1 MFMLSARRLRTF
13 LGLGISLV
21 LMSAC
26 TGFAPHR
33 TEARAVCRLTD
44 EGKPMAAG
52 CERAGVET
60 SPNFELAVV
69 ELTDQGW
76 LQSRDQLK
84 TALALTQPRPADTG
98 PVQVVLFVHGWQHS
112 GAFGDDNVR
121 MFRESILPGFALSG
135 KQTGLRTVGI
145 YVGWRGESIALA
157 GLTNITFY
165 DRKATAE
172 HVARG
177 SIRELISQLRARQD
191 GSDGAARAHVT
202 LIGHSF
208 GGLIVYNAIAE
219 SLLDSLV
226 RSVPGQPAKPIVD
239 LALVLNPA
247 FEASRFEPLFQAAMA
262 RPVSHST
269 GRPIFVSITS
279 SDDSATATAFPL
291 GRKINSLFD
300 HEGWVE
306 DDQCAD
312 PDAPAAAPPRPAWEE
327 CTGFDRGMRL
337 EKMANTHTLGHLPRY
352 ATHELALAPDK
363 SVVCRPLAASARPA
377 TVAPVNWP
385 GSPAPRNRFPLWT
398 VRTGAEV
405 IQGHSGIYKPEL
417 WQFLVRLAQPTANV
431 DALCP

>member
-1 MFMLSARRLRTF
+1 MYILPARRVRTL
-13 LGLGISLV
+13 LGLASGL
-21 LMSAC
+21 LLLSAC

-33 TEARAVCRLTD
+33 TEVGAVCHLSA
-44 EGKPMAAG
+44 EGKPTAPG

-60 SPNFELAVV
+60 SPNFELALV

-84 TALALTQPRPADTG
+84 KALALTEPRPGDTG

-112 GAFGDDNVR
+112 GAFDDDNVR
-121 MFRESILPGFALSG
+121 MFRQAILPGFALSG
-135 KQTGLRTVGI
+135 RQRGLRTVGI
-145 YVGWRGESIALA
+145 YVGWRGQSIALA
-157 GLTNITFY
+157 VLTNVTFY

-191 GSDGAARAHVT
+191 GSAGGARAHVT
-202 LIGHSF
+202 LVGHSF

-226 RSVPGQPAKPIVD
+226 RSAPGQPAKPIVD

-262 RPVSHST
+262 RPVPDST

-306 DDQCAD
+306 DDQC
-312 PDAPAAAPPRPAWEE
+312 PDSDLPAPAPPRRAWEA
-327 CTGFDRGMRL
+327 CPAFDRGLRL
-337 EKMANTHTLGHLPRY
+337 EKMTNTHTLGHLPRY
-352 ATHELALAPDK
+352 ATHELSLAADQ
-363 SVVCRPLAASARPA
+363 SVVCRALAASARPA

-385 GSPAPRNRFPLWT
+385 SSPAPRNRFPLWT

-405 IQGHSGIYKPEL
+405 IKGHSGIDKPEL
-417 WQFLVRLAQPTANV
+417 WQFLGRLAQPTANV